1 MKILKIFKY
10 FNLDEDEAHDISIF
24 IFCAIIYPTILI
36 VIFKTFNL
44 FNLSIGDYI
53 TYYFVGSLFYFFG
66 FVWLSIFCAMFK
78 IFPAVIARNLTI
90 FHMLGHFAVVFFFCL
105 VGNGG
110 KIN

>member
-1 MKILKIFKY
+1 MVGVVSGFYINFY
-10 FNLDEDEAHDISIF
+10 SVQAVNISF
-24 IFCAIIYPTILI
+24 AL
-36 VIFKTFNL
+36 NL
-44 FNLSIGDYI
+44 FLFSL
-53 TYYFVGSLFYFFG
+53 FVSHFVRSPRVLRGALFAFCVGGLTTLVFYFFG

-90 FHMLGHFAVVFFFCL
+90 FHMLGHFAAVFFFCL